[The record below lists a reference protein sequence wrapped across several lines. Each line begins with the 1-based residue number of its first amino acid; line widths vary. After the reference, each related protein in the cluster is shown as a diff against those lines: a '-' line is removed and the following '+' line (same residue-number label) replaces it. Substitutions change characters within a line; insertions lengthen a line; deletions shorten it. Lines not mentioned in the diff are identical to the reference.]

1 MVVAQIM
8 SPNPV
13 VVSVT
18 DSIARA
24 ATRLMETDV
33 RHLPVVDR
41 GALVGILSDRDLRGL
56 VDTAL
61 LAPVGESSTL
71 SRPVSALMSSDV
83 ITVYPEST
91 LEEVIDLMIEYRIG
105 AVPVVEVDSSRVIG
119 IVSYIDV
126 LRAARSALS

>member
-71 SRPVSALMSSDV
+71 SRPVSTLMSSDV

>member
-1 MVVAQIM
+1 M
-8 SPNPV
+8 
-13 VVSVT
+13 SVT
-18 DSIARA
+18 C
-24 ATRLMETDV
+24 
-33 RHLPVVDR
+33 P
-41 GALVGILSDRDLRGL
+41 
-56 VDTAL
+56 
-61 LAPVGESSTL
+61 SSTA
-71 SRPVSALMSSDV
+71 ALSSDV